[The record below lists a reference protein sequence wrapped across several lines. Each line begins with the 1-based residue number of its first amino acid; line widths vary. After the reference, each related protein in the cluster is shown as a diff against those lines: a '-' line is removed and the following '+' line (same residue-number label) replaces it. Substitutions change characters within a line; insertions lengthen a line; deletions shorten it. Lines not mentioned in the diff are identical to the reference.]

1 AGVLTAL
8 LLGAPF
14 RSGPAE
20 LFDLVRKAAETYQYT
35 SLFAFNV
42 WSIVGDF
49 WKPDDAYFGRGVV
62 LLVAGLLIACVPLWE
77 RRDTASLLAAGAIAA
92 CSFYFLPTRAHER
105 YLFPAFVLLL
115 PLAATR
121 ARLLWPYV
129 SLSLLFALSLYFAF
143 TRYDGIRFGGPAVD
157 LKVPAWLETSLF
169 TRNGQVLI
177 A

>member
-1 AGVLTAL
+1 VKPQFGSGAIVIGAAVLIELIRLRRPEPLVRVGVAGVLTAL

-62 LLVAGLLIACVPLWE
+62 LLVAGLLIACVPLWQ
-77 RRDTASLLAAGAIAA
+77 RRDTASPKRDGEDPDIAHIK
-92 CSFYFLPTRAHER
+92 L
-105 YLFPAFVLLL
+105 
-115 PLAATR
+115 
-121 ARLLWPYV
+121 
-129 SLSLLFALSLYFAF
+129 
-143 TRYDGIRFGGPAVD
+143 GPQPPPDDEDV
-157 LKVPAWLETSLF
+157 
-169 TRNGQVLI
+169 
-177 A
+177 